1 MTEARGYFEQLFHNQ
16 IIDLLTS
23 FPPDSKDSSGQPFWS
38 GPKRAPTPQVFDPT
52 DPVHVSFVTATA
64 NLVAYTLGLKQN
76 RDSAAIASQA
86 KSASVPTYIQK
97 TVKVADE
104 ESKQAEGASPE
115 EEETLE
121 SLISQLR
128 EKKTSLTSSQFT
140 PVEFEKDDDTNFHIE
155 FINAAA
161 NLRARN
167 YKIPESDHQKT
178 KMIAG
183 RIIPAIA
190 TTTAMIT
197 GCVTT
202 EIYKFVQG
210 FKEIE
215 TYKNSMIN
223 LALPFFA
230 FSEPYPV
237 AKKKAEFDEA
247 LQCNVKP
254 IPDGYTIYDKII
266 VKGPL
271 TVEGLIA

>member
-1 MTEARGYFEQLFHNQ
+1 M
-16 IIDLLTS
+16 
-23 FPPDSKDSSGQPFWS
+23 
-38 GPKRAPTPQVFDPT
+38 
-52 DPVHVSFVTATA
+52 
-64 NLVAYTLGLKQN
+64 
-76 RDSAAIASQA
+76 
-86 KSASVPTYIQK
+86 
-97 TVKVADE
+97 
-104 ESKQAEGASPE
+104 
-115 EEETLE
+115 
-121 SLISQLR
+121 R
-128 EKKTSLTSSQFT
+128 EKETSLTSSQFT

-223 LALPFFA
+223 LALPYFA

-237 AKKKAEFDEA
+237 AKEKAEFDQV

-271 TVEGLIA
+271 TVEGLIAELKREYSVDVTFLEFSRFDKDKKEEVRAEYVAGNKHSMRLPRPVEDVYFELADPLP